1 MCSARSELVRVSPH
15 VLPAGHHIPVTLPPT
30 WLGPRPPVE
39 EWGRRVMPSSPPARL
54 SLALCGHVKQFLRQ
68 IGSYLVSG
76 HHLKF
81 CAFCVRNQTNIY
93 ILCLLKIRPSFTI
106 CICTFLRI
114 SHDFLHNFFPQQ
126 SRLWPRPSPLIPAL
140 LQGTTAARQ
149 QPQIRDAINIL
160 HSSFIHILGVP
171 LLVRCWTG
179 WFGWDEKISSR
190 IFNEIVNEKLDD

>member
-39 EWGRRVMPSSPPARL
+39 EWGRRVMPPSPPARL
-54 SLALCGHVKQFLRQ
+54 SNAFCGHVKQFLRQ

-76 HHLKF
+76 HHLTF

-106 CICTFLRI
+106 YICTFLRI

-126 SRLWPRPSPLIPAL
+126 SRLWPRPSPLIADTS
-140 LQGTTAARQ
+140 TTARYDSSSPAAADQRCYQ
-149 QPQIRDAINIL
+149 HSAQLL
-160 HSSFIHILGVP
+160 HSHFRGAAAGAVLNRMVRLG
-171 LLVRCWTG
+171 WEN
-179 WFGWDEKISSR
+179 F
-190 IFNEIVNEKLDD
+190 KLNI